1 MAAEG
6 FWILTTKAIPRTTI
20 LKCTPGCKRFV
31 AIILCFVVLFA
42 KCESIFTWCVI
53 VSFFKQA
60 EARLKAC
67 HEHVEKLE
75 VSDSITV
82 RVTFW
87 HISFVKFDKVDWFF
101 CVYFHLARVKPERR
115 NCKRRKTEV

>member
-1 MAAEG
+1 MAAEE

-20 LKCTPGCKRFV
+20 LKCTPGYKRFV
-31 AIILCFVVLFA
+31 LRHHILFCCA
-42 KCESIFTWCVI
+42 IFTWCVI
-53 VSFFKQA
+53 VSFSKQA

-82 RVTFW
+82 RVIFW

-101 CVYFHLARVKPERR
+101 CVYFHLARDKPERR